1 MKKKIMTVTLAA
13 IALFSTAAF
22 AQDAKP
28 QRSGQKNTAECCK
41 ANENKE
47 CIQMLM
53 FDGIQLTDSQKDQL
67 KAIASP
73 AKARQERDRKAKQEC
88 KAAAKQ
94 DRQNYLNSVK
104 SVLTPEQYTQFLEN
118 SFINAPAKRHDR
130 KGQCRKGGDRR
141 LDGKQ
146 RPASDNASR
155 K

>member
-73 AKARQERDRKAKQEC
+73 AKARPQGKTGMQGCRETGSSELSQ
-88 KAAAKQ
+88 Q
-94 DRQNYLNSVK
+94 RQIRAHTRAIYSV
-104 SVLTPEQYTQFLEN
+104 S
-118 SFINAPAKRHDR
+118 
-130 KGQCRKGGDRR
+130 
-141 LDGKQ
+141 
-146 RPASDNASR
+146 
-155 K
+155 